1 MKCPYC
7 QQEMEKGFL
16 QSRDGLGWRTK
27 PHFVPA
33 LAGIFAE
40 VRLGPCV
47 LVFRCKDCRKL
58 IIEEPD
64 TRDWEK

>member
-1 MKCPYC
+1 M
-7 QQEMEKGFL
+7 
-16 QSRDGLGWRTK
+16 
-27 PHFVPA
+27 
-33 LAGIFAE
+33 AE

-47 LVFRCKDCRKL
+47 MVFRCKDCRKL